1 MTDEDLKLI
10 REIVLHGRQKI
21 FTAGN
26 IDRARYERLVNFGW
40 LTPFVTNSRDVEY
53 AATDLG
59 RTAAA
64 PV

>member
-10 REIVLHGRQKI
+10 REIILHGGKKY
-21 FTAGN
+21 TAGN
-26 IDRARYERLVNFGW
+26 IDRARYERLVDLGW
-40 LTPFVTNSRDVEY
+40 LTPFVTNSGDVEY

-64 PV
+64 PM

>member
-10 REIVLHGRQKI
+10 REILLHGGKKY
-21 FTAGN
+21 TAGS
-26 IDRARYERLVNFGW
+26 IDRARYERLLDLGW

>member
-10 REIVLHGRQKI
+10 SEILLHGGKKY
-21 FTAGN
+21 TAGN
-26 IDRARYERLVNFGW
+26 IDRARYERLVDFGW